1 MKMVSPDLA
10 LTDLPDTMR
19 LPDGRVAQG
28 DIPIHLAQQ
37 AGWMVPIYPDAP
49 ADGWARRYATPA
61 WRDNG
66 DGTAS
71 AQYVDASPEQQA
83 AEAQAAA
90 DAAAQAEI
98 EAAAADLLAN
108 GERYV
113 AENEYILLCDMLGQ
127 CPGAHVKLGLGALQT
142 LMVSMISAAPARENA
157 LFQYLMGLQIALQ
170 RLGGV
175 GWWDTCTWHDQ
186 AAIVNAAQERHNA
199 IVAVL
204 P

>member
-1 MKMVSPDLA
+1 MQICHANGTAAP
-10 LTDLPDTMR
+10 TD
-19 LPDGRVAQG
+19 VQE
-28 DIPIHLAQQ
+28 IPGSLRNISNATI
-37 AGWMVPIYPDAP
+37 ADFVN
-49 ADGWARRYATPA
+49 DGWLIYEPSDMPSNLIASSSWAVVGNRYKQTVVPY
-61 WRDNG
+61 
-66 DGTAS
+66 TAEELT
-71 AQYVDASPEQQA
+71 AQ
-83 AEAQAAA
+83 EAQA
-90 DAAAQAEI
+90 DI
-98 EAAAADLLAN
+98 EAAAADLEAN

-142 LMVSMISAAPARENA
+142 LLVSMISEAPARENA

-186 AAIVNAAQERHNA
+186 AAIVNASQERHNA